1 MFIYHAGI
9 ITLAIALVLLA
20 VSSLTGG
27 LTLYT
32 GLAFGLIVFIASVIG
47 LYEYTRRLAREELFS
62 FLYNNR
68 DSFKHPELV
77 AELRKELMAAAKN
90 KDKKQYEE
98 TMKKIWC
105 LNDPKI
111 FAFLVNE
118 GY

>member
-1 MFIYHAGI
+1 MFFYYAGI
-9 ITLAIALVLLA
+9 IALVTALVLFV
-20 VSSLTGG
+20 VSSFTG
-27 LTLYT
+27 LTLYS
-32 GLAFGLIVFIASVIG
+32 GLALGLIIFIVMVVG
-47 LYEYTRRLAREELFS
+47 LYLYTRRLAQEELFN

-77 AELRKELMAAAKN
+77 AELRKELMTAARN

-111 FAFLVNE
+111 FAFLVKE

>member
-1 MFIYHAGI
+1 MFLYYAGI
-9 ITLAIALVLLA
+9 IALAVALVLFA
-20 VSSLTGG
+20 VSSFSG
-27 LTLYT
+27 LTLYS
-32 GLAFGLIVFIASVIG
+32 GLALGLIVFLVVVVALFI
-47 LYEYTRRLAREELFS
+47 YTRRLAQEELFN

-90 KDKKQYEE
+90 KDKKRYEE

>member
-1 MFIYHAGI
+1 MFLYYAGI
-9 ITLAIALVLLA
+9 IALAVALVLFPVA
-20 VSSLTGG
+20 SFSG
-27 LTLYT
+27 LTLYS
-32 GLAFGLIVFIASVIG
+32 GLALGLFVFLVMVVG
-47 LYEYTRRLAREELFS
+47 LFLYTRRLAQEELLN

-68 DSFKHPELV
+68 DAFKQPELV
-77 AELRKELMAAAKN
+77 AELRKELMAAVKN

-111 FAFLVNE
+111 FAFLVKE